1 MKTWMVLLFVS
12 VAAWAGYAEEPAVG
26 KPPYRVCVLD
36 FSNID
41 IIGQKRF
48 LDVQNRPIEAPKLES
63 LNTADRLTI
72 NRVMQGY
79 IRMIDATD
87 SARTNAANRAAQI
100 ENNRRDW
107 AKALELYKTVVKG
120 EARPILLGGDYL
132 AAYLGKRPDLF
143 RPVDL
148 SAVTAAMGKVA
159 GEPGFPADFQRRLAI
174 ESGANL
180 LIYGTVSDLTSR
192 ERSFQGYG
200 VETKT
205 TVWQLDVILKVADLD
220 RQEIIYSNVYTGT
233 LSERQRPSASE
244 VDHDKFRTLMDSALK
259 QAAEDLIGVAGNGF
273 RAPENAAK

>member
-1 MKTWMVLLFVS
+1 MKKLIVLSFVLF
-12 VAAWAGYAEEPAVG
+12 AALAGYSEEPVSG

-63 LNTADRLTI
+63 LNSADRLSI

-87 SARTNAANRAAQI
+87 AARTNAANRAAQI
-100 ENNRRDW
+100 ENNQRDW
-107 AKALELYKTVVKG
+107 AKALDLYNTVTKG
-120 EARPILLGGDYL
+120 EARPILLGGEYL
-132 AAYLGKRPDLF
+132 SAYLGKRPDLF

-159 GEPGFPADFQRRLAI
+159 GQPGFPADFQRRLAL

-200 VETKT
+200 IETKT
-205 TVWQLDVILKVADLD
+205 TVWQLDLILKVVDLD

-244 VDHDKFRTLMDSALK
+244 IDHNRFRTLMDSALK
-259 QAAEDLIGVAGNGF
+259 QAAEDLISVAGNGF
-273 RAPENAAK
+273 RAPENAAQ